1 MNELLNMSTKD
12 ALRGT
17 IGEGN
22 ESIVLGLALV
32 GASVVGRTLGKL
44 VMKANRVYKSFSE
57 CKKEVES

>member
-22 ESIVLGLALV
+22 EIIVLGLVLV
-32 GASVVGRTLGKL
+32 GASVVGLTVGKL
-44 VMKANRVYKSFSE
+44 VKKANRVYKSFSE

>member
-22 ESIVLGLALV
+22 EIIVLGLVLV
-32 GASVVGRTLGKL
+32 GASVVGLTVGKL
-44 VMKANRVYKSFSE
+44 VKKANRVYKSFSE
-57 CKKEVES
+57 YKKEVES

>member
-17 IGEGN
+17 VGEGN
-22 ESIVLGLALV
+22 EIIVLGLALV
-32 GASVVGRTLGKL
+32 GASVVGLTVCKL
-44 VMKANRVYKSFSE
+44 VKKANRVYKSFLE